1 VIGTVTRIGDGGLY
15 VLVPSILPGVELGPL
30 QSVVHRYLDIDT
42 NTPDT
47 DLGTGVMTTTQTYRT
62 TTYLAGDRVMV
73 VEDSLN
79 EYVVTGI
86 VQ

>member
-1 VIGTVTRIGDGGLY
+1 MIGTVTRVAADGLY

-30 QSVVHRYLDIDT
+30 PSVVHRYLDIDT

-62 TTYLAGDRVMV
+62 TTYEAGDRVMV
-73 VEDSLN
+73 VEDTLN
-79 EYVVTGI
+79 DYIVTGI